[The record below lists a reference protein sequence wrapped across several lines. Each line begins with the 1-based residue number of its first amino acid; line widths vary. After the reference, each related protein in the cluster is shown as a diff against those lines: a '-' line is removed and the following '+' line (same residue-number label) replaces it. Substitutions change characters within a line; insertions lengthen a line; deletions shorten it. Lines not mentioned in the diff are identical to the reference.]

1 MLALLAVTVSGCGTD
16 SPPPSSTASATLTS
30 TASATP
36 TTSGNFI
43 TEPKSLALALSD
55 PDVQIT
61 LQLLDDQFRAIRSS
75 DADLFL
81 STCDPDIVTRGGNY
95 KNVKAAIEATM
106 PDFGQ
111 NVRAEN
117 VRVSHLPPDFSDSPR
132 IGLLF
137 DYTKN
142 GKFVSEIRAD
152 FEESDGN
159 WWSSSPDCGR
169 KQ

>member
-16 SPPPSSTASATLTS
+16 SPPPSSTA

-36 TTSGNFI
+36 TISSNFI
-43 TEPKSLALALSD
+43 TEPQSLALALSD

-61 LQLLDDQFRAIRSS
+61 LQLLDDQFQAIRSS

-81 STCDPDIVTRGGNY
+81 STCDPQIVTRGGNY
-95 KNVKAAIEATM
+95 QNVKAAIEATM

-117 VRVSHLPPDFSDSPR
+117 VRVSLLLPNSADSPR

-142 GKFVSEIRAD
+142 GKFVSEMQAL

-159 WWSSSPDCGR
+159 WWSNSPDCAR